1 MKLNI
6 GDNYKTLLFV
16 LIGGMLCGLFMSCS
30 FMLIYVIGLWAIY
43 TNFVFLFFMHIL
55 IIKSYKFLFGKIIN
69 IKSALV
75 YGFPLF
81 LICLTVY
88 QFVVQNDSAIP
99 TTSSGKWKLFREW
112 IEYTTI
118 LSLVLA
124 FVYVPV
130 THLLV
135 RYKMRRLG

>member
-6 GDNYKTLLFV
+6 GINGKMLIFV
-16 LIGGMLCGLFMSCS
+16 LMGGILCGLFMSCS
-30 FMLIYVIGLWAIY
+30 FMLIYVIRLWAIY
-43 TNFVFLFFMHIL
+43 TNFIFLFFMPIL
-55 IIKSYKFLFGKIIN
+55 IIKFYQLVYEKIIN
-69 IKSALV
+69 VKFALI

-81 LICLTVY
+81 LICLTVMH
-88 QFVVQNDSAIP
+88 FLVQNDSAIP

-118 LSLVLA
+118 LTLVLA

>member
-6 GDNYKTLLFV
+6 GDKYKTLLFV
-16 LIGGMLCGLFMSCS
+16 LIGGLLSGLFLSCS
-30 FMLIYVIGLWAIY
+30 FLLVYLIGLLAIY
-43 TNFVFLFFMHIL
+43 TNFIFLFFMPIF
-55 IIKSYKFLFGKIIN
+55 IIKFYKLINEKIIN
-69 IKSALV
+69 VKSALI

-81 LICLTVY
+81 LICLTVMH
-88 QFVVQNDSAIP
+88 FLVQNDSAIP

-118 LSLVLA
+118 LTLVLA